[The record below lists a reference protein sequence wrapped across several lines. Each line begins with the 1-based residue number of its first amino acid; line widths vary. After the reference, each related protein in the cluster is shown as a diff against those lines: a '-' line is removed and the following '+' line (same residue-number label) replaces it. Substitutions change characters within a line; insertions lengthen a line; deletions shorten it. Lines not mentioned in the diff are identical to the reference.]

1 MTAQDP
7 PGRQS
12 ATDRLRSATR
22 DLRSLGLGA
31 PLRAG
36 YEASKRFGGHTLIFR
51 HLVPTSGDV
60 SAGRSPFEWPA
71 IPEEVRERTL
81 AAADRIVGGTIEVF
95 GRDLDFEDVPEWHAI
110 IEAPGTWPVDDWW
123 RIDIRSDDRPGDI
136 KWAWELGRHRHLV
149 ILARAAHLEPSDH
162 RYRTVLERHLESWI
176 ETNPPEI
183 GVHWYSNLEIA
194 LRSIAWLQILS
205 LAGEQL
211 PASLRRAMW
220 RHLHHAGRH
229 LLADLPYTLSTMPN
243 NHLLG
248 DALGLIALGKAFGGK
263 TGQRWLAIG
272 DRIFNRQLAR
282 QVQSDGSMIEDSVSY
297 HRFVL
302 EMLSMRVVLGGAPP
316 TVYDAMGRSAQFLA
330 RLGVLDGP
338 VPQYGDWDEGR
349 VFAVADDP
357 ARMEGSVL
365 ARPCTR
371 RERRPRRLE
380 ADARRGGLVRCRRRA
395 AATGGSRDPGKG
407 HRGRHRTGT
416 GWTVDGVAE
425 GRLGSIPWPCRP
437 FFGGHRRRRPVAR
450 RRSRHRD
457 LQRTDRDTE
466 QVPIVGR
473 PQRRTSRRH
482 RPTRTAPGVPMEAQ
496 RPWGTRRTDRDRRY
510 GHHVVCPRCL
520 CATRSAA
527 HRGADCVGEHRG
539 GRDS

>member
-1 MTAQDP
+1 MCL
-7 PGRQS
+7 PGE
-12 ATDRLRSATR
+12 
-22 DLRSLGLGA
+22 DL
-31 PLRAG
+31 
-36 YEASKRFGGHTLIFR
+36 
-51 HLVPTSGDV
+51 
-60 SAGRSPFEWPA
+60 FEWPA

-81 AAADRIVGGTIEVF
+81 AAADRIVGGSIEVF
-95 GRDLDFEDVPEWHAI
+95 GRDLDVGDVPDWHSI

-149 ILARAAHLEPSDH
+149 VLARAAHLEPSDH

-176 ETNPPEI
+176 EANPPEI

-220 RHLHHAGRH
+220 HHLHHAGRH
-229 LLADLPYTLSTMPN
+229 LLADLPYTVSTMPN

-282 QVQSDGSMIEDSVSY
+282 QVRADGSMIEDSVSY

-316 TVYDAMGRSAQFLA
+316 TVYDAMGRCAQFLA

-349 VFAVADDP
+349 VFAVADQP

-365 ARPCTR
+365 ARPCARRDRRPATTGDGGTTR
-371 RERRPRRLE
+371 WPGSPRVENRSHRRRPRHGEGTSGPGSDGHRL
-380 ADARRGGLVRCRRRA
+380 DGGRC
-395 AATGGSRDPGKG
+395 GSRPARVRPMAMPTSRRWQSPSTADGSSATPVP
-407 HRGRHRTGT
+407 RPTTG
-416 GWTVDGVAE
+416 
-425 GRLGSIPWPCRP
+425 
-437 FFGGHRRRRPVAR
+437 
-450 RRSRHRD
+450 RSRHG
-457 LQRTDRDTE
+457 T
-466 QVPIVGR
+466 G
-473 PQRRTSRRH
+473 SGH
-482 RPTRTAPGVPMEAQ
+482 RPPTALCESTAPINSNRIGCSDGSTALAGYSANRS
-496 RPWGTRRTDRDRRY
+496 RP
-510 GHHVVCPRCL
+510 
-520 CATRSAA
+520 ATRSSCGVPTTPYTSGSTHLAPWFGLC
-527 HRGADCVGEHRG
+527 R
-539 GRDS
+539 